1 MKVEEYALAE
11 DYCLMLAKDG
21 RSNGVTA
28 INSLRA
34 LNRGDIVLSEAAR
47 LVGLEIS
54 PAEWFKTY
62 VAPGHP
68 QLAAVADRILCIPAS
83 AAGGERNWSC
93 FDAVLD
99 PMRSRLALE
108 RVNMLVFVS
117 FNQRVF
123 DRPSIYSSS
132 SSAEAEGFPEFM
144 VNFMQAAEED
154 AAVIQLNMLD
164 DAAVITI
171 PDDSEP
177 LGVQLPIGGPIQQQ
191 TLQQCLPAVSPQQ
204 GRTVVSHV
212 QQQAAVG
219 AAPQTSPSPAIN
231 LNSQHTP
238 NQQQPIPSGWMS
250 ASDYYGQNPEKR
262 PRTTFQ
268 SMGAEFAALM
278 GTQLQ
283 QQDSV
288 RQPMPSTFS
297 LLSQPSPGE
306 QSFAQPPNLP
316 SPANNYHTPGQQ
328 RPWPLPPNGWAS
340 WDSYW
345 AQNPNA
351 RPPAGFRYEGQYF
364 ISRGFGTQEAL
375 DDYEEQLL
383 EEEMEREMR
392 TATRTTPRR
401 TAMHCSLHT

>member
-1 MKVEEYALAE
+1 MTVEEYAVAE
-11 DYCLMLAKDG
+11 NYCLVLAKDG

-123 DRPSIYSSS
+123 DRPSIYSRSS
-132 SSAEAEGFPEFM
+132 SAEGFPEFM

-154 AAVIQLNMLD
+154 AAVVQLNLLD

-177 LGVQLPIGGPIQQQ
+177 LVEKRPIGG
-191 TLQQCLPAVSPQQ
+191 TFGGSSSSPQPTPSAFSFPGQ
-204 GRTVVSHV
+204 LSP
-212 QQQAAVG
+212 
-219 AAPQTSPSPAIN
+219 APHPSPSPAN
-231 LNSQHTP
+231 YLNSQLTP

-250 ASDYYGQNPEKR
+250 ASDYYEQNPEKR
-262 PRTTFQ
+262 PRTSFQ
-268 SMGAEFAALM
+268 SAAAPM

-283 QQDSV
+283 QPDSV
-288 RQPMPSTFS
+288 GGSADSRQPVPSTFS
-297 LLSQPSPGE
+297 LPSQPSPGE
-306 QSFAQPPNLP
+306 QSFAQPPKLP

-328 RPWPLPPNGWAS
+328 QPWPLPPNGWAS
-340 WDSYW
+340 WETYW
-345 AQNPNA
+345 TYNPDA
-351 RPPAGFRYEGQYF
+351 RPPAGFRYEGQHF
-364 ISRGFGTQEAL
+364 ISRGFGSQEAL
-375 DDYEEQLL
+375 DAYEDQM
-383 EEEMEREMR
+383 EEEAMERENEHRDPYYTGENRNALFRARM
-392 TATRTTPRR
+392 TGPR
-401 TAMHCSLHT
+401 S